1 MRDLPVLLS
10 GYRCTVVDPPCPK
23 TRDDGAGGQLVV
35 TDRNGVTQFVVSLF
49 VKQRVAAGE
58 RAPKGKEIKV
68 TLSTDPGPGFDEDTR
83 VELVDPRISPYQID
97 SPDGRSISGLAFK
110 AVGLKPATPTPLP
123 AAGTASAFG
132 SSGSSRSSAKGGED
146 K

>member
-1 MRDLPVLLS
+1 MRDLPVMLS

-58 RAPKGKEIKV
+58 RAPKGEEIKV
-68 TLSTDPGPGFDEDTR
+68 TLATDPGPGFDEDTR

-110 AVGLKPATPTPLP
+110 AVGLKPATLAPLP
-123 AAGTASAFG
+123 AASSGNAFG
-132 SSGSSRSSAKGGED
+132 SSAKGGED

>member
-1 MRDLPVLLS
+1 MRDIPVVLS
-10 GYRCTVVDPPCPK
+10 GYKCTVVDPPVPK
-23 TRDDGAGGQLVV
+23 TRDDGAGGQVVV
-35 TDRNGVTQFVVSLF
+35 TDRTGVTQFVVSLF

-58 RAPKGKEIKV
+58 RAPKGEEIKV
-68 TLSTDPGPGFDEDTR
+68 TLATDPGPGFDEDTR

-110 AVGLKPATPTPLP
+110 AIGLKPATPAPLP
-123 AAGTASAFG
+123 SAATGSAFG
-132 SSGSSRSSAKGGED
+132 SSGSSSKGGED

>member
-23 TRDDGAGGQLVV
+23 TRDDGKGNQVTV
-35 TDRNGVTQFVVSLF
+35 TDRNGVVQFVVSLF

-58 RAPKGKEIKV
+58 RAPKGEEIRV
-68 TLSTDPGPGFDEDTR
+68 TLATDPGEGFEEDTR
-83 VELVDPRISPYQID
+83 VELIDARLNAYQID
-97 SPDGRSISGLAFK
+97 TEDGRSISGISFK
-110 AVGLKPATPTPLP
+110 AAGLVPVGGPAP
-123 AAGTASAFG
+123 AP
-132 SSGSSRSSAKGGED
+132 RGE

>member
-10 GYRCTVVDPPCPK
+10 SYRCTVVDPPCPK
-23 TRDDGAGGQLVV
+23 TRDDGAGGQVVV

-58 RAPKGKEIKV
+58 RAPKGEEIKV
-68 TLSTDPGPGFDEDTR
+68 TLATDPGPGFDEDSR
-83 VELVDPRISPYQID
+83 VELVDPRINSYQID

-110 AVGLKPATPTPLP
+110 AVGLKPATPAPLRSV
-123 AAGTASAFG
+123 ASMSSSAFG
-132 SSGSSRSSAKGGED
+132 SSSKAGED

>member
-58 RAPKGKEIKV
+58 RAPKGEEIKV
-68 TLSTDPGPGFDEDTR
+68 TLATDPGPGFDEDTR
-83 VELVDPRISPYQID
+83 VELGDPRINSYQID

-110 AVGLKPATPTPLP
+110 ATGLKQAAPPKPPGGA
-123 AAGTASAFG
+123 AAGGHGT
-132 SSGSSRSSAKGGED
+132 RGGED
-146 K
+146 SGAPRR

>member
-1 MRDLPVLLS
+1 MRDIPVVLS
-10 GYRCTVVDPPCPK
+10 GYKCTVVDPPVPK
-23 TRDDGAGGQLVV
+23 TRDDGAGGQVVV

-58 RAPKGKEIKV
+58 RAPKGEEIKV
-68 TLSTDPGPGFDEDTR
+68 TLATDPGPGFDEDTR

-110 AVGLKPATPTPLP
+110 AVGLKPATPAPLP
-123 AAGTASAFG
+123 TAPSGNAFG
-132 SSGSSRSSAKGGED
+132 SSSKGGED